1 MGLLRNLLT
10 RTGLL
15 PEPITRTPEH
25 QAEIDRQTDMLV
37 LFCFAECPYC
47 YRVQRAIRRLNLNV
61 ALRDIHHDPVA
72 HDELL
77 RGGGKE
83 QVPCLRIEEPDGGTV
98 WLYESADIVRFLRQR
113 FS

>member
-1 MGLLRNLLT
+1 M

-15 PEPITRTPEH
+15 SEPITRTPEE
-25 QAEIDRQTDMLV
+25 QAEIDRDTGRLM
-37 LFCFAECPYC
+37 LFCFTGCPYC
-47 YRVQRAIRRLNLNV
+47 YRVHRAIHQLNLKI
-61 ALRDIHHDPVA
+61 ALRDTHQEPAA

-83 QVPCLRIEEPDGGTV
+83 QVPCLRIEEPGGDTV
-98 WLYESADIVRFLRQR
+98 WMYESADIVHYLRQR